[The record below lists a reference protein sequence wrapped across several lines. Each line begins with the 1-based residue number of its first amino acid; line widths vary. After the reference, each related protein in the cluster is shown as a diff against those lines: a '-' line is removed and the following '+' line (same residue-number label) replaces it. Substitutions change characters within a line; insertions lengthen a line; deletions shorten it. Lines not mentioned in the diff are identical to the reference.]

1 MPYTINLTSGA
12 REDLQALR
20 KTDQVRII
28 DHCRLHLGA
37 HPTQESKARIKRLRG
52 EVFPPYR
59 LRVEDYRVFY
69 GVDEATQT
77 VTIYGIVPK
86 DRADEWLSAATET
99 HQDEGS
105 DSAGTGA

>member
-1 MPYTINLTSGA
+1 
-12 REDLQALR
+12 LQALR
-20 KTDQVRII
+20 KTDQVKIM
-28 DHCRLHLGA
+28 DHCRLYLIT

-69 GVDEATQT
+69 EVDEATQT
-77 VTIYGIVPK
+77 VTVHGIVPK
-86 DRADEWLSAATET
+86 DRADEWLSAMTEA

-105 DSAGTGA
+105 DAAGTGT